1 MGTFLKFKNLL
12 VKSWIYGIAMDD
24 DENSG
29 QKPPLDW
36 SLVKAYAA
44 GIFTATVLNRY
55 LFLGGLIG
63 VFTGKNICICAIF

>member
-1 MGTFLKFKNLL
+1 
-12 VKSWIYGIAMDD
+12 MDD
-24 DENSG
+24 DENSSG
-29 QKPPLDW
+29 KPPLDW

-63 VFTGKNICICAIF
+63 VFTGNNSICAVYSNNFGYEFADSF

>member
-1 MGTFLKFKNLL
+1 
-12 VKSWIYGIAMDD
+12 MDD
-24 DENSG
+24 SENPQ

-55 LFLGGLIG
+55 LFVGGLIG
-63 VFTGKNICICAIF
+63 VFTGVYVF